1 MPKVSQSFTPNAH
14 QVILLKAPPLGVR
27 VTTPMVLAI
36 DPIPHHVV
44 ARIFP
49 SAMLSPHRGNQPT
62 S

>member
-14 QVILLKAPPLGVR
+14 QVLLLEAPPLGGR
-27 VTTPMVLAI
+27 ATTPMILAI

-44 ARIFP
+44 ARAFP

>member
-14 QVILLKAPPLGVR
+14 QVLLLEAPPLGGR
-27 VTTPMVLAI
+27 TTTPMVLAI

-44 ARIFP
+44 ARAFS

>member
-1 MPKVSQSFTPNAH
+1 MPKVSQSFTPSAH
-14 QVILLKAPPLGVR
+14 QVLLLEAPPLGGR
-27 VTTPMVLAI
+27 ATTPMVLAI